1 MADISGIAAAS
12 MQSDQARLR
21 AVAQNLA
28 NSQTPGYRAEL
39 AAPTLAPRFD
49 TLFSQTG
56 VSSPVA
62 TGARSERPGAL
73 QQTNRQLDL
82 AIEGAGYFRLLD
94 GGREVYSRR
103 GDFHIDEQGVLRG
116 ARELPVAGVS
126 GEIRLPTNANVVVRS
141 DGAIEK
147 DGVALDHVTIV
158 QFPSDAR
165 LEYLGDGLFVT
176 DNSAFA
182 AEAQNANVRQ
192 GFVEA
197 ANVRPVDEMTQLMEI
212 TRRFGAAAQAL
223 KAYDQMLDSAL
234 TGLGS
239 Y

>member
-1 MADISGIAAAS
+1 MTDISGIAAAS

-49 TLFSQTG
+49 ALLSQAG
-56 VSSPVA
+56 VPVPLTA
-62 TGARSERPGAL
+62 GTRNERPGAL

-116 ARELPVAGVS
+116 ARELPVAGTT
-126 GEIRLPTNANVVVRS
+126 GEIHLPNADVVIHP

-147 DGVALDHVTIV
+147 DGVAIDHMTIV

-165 LEYLGDGLFVT
+165 LDYLGDGLFVT
-176 DNSAFA
+176 DNSALA
-182 AEAQNANVRQ
+182 VDAESAHVRQ

-197 ANVRPVDEMTQLMEI
+197 ANVRPMDEMTQLMEI